1 MANKKWKMFE
11 RVVAAIHLAEQK
23 GATVRWNE
31 TIKGRQF
38 DVTVRFKNGL
48 YEYLTVVECKDYA
61 TTVPAE
67 KVLDEIRD
75 EITRLA
81 TTTPKKFVVSFPKGT
96 VAIHPNLGTRVP
108 IASFSGVYQLVT
120 ASDLKTTVGLGI
132 DPYFDDSILQLQ
144 NEITK

>member
-1 MANKKWKMFE
+1 MVNKKWKMFE

-61 TTVPAE
+61 TPA
-67 KVLDEIRD
+67 
-75 EITRLA
+75 
-81 TTTPKKFVVSFPKGT
+81 P
-96 VAIHPNLGTRVP
+96 AISRNPFT
-108 IASFSGVYQLVT
+108 Q
-120 ASDLKTTVGLGI
+120 I
-132 DPYFDDSILQLQ
+132 DPKDRSSQLSLLP
-144 NEITK
+144 